1 MYMLSSNNIISIIIP
16 VYCNEESLK
25 ELYKFINDEV
35 IIKNENIQFEIIFVD
50 DGSNDNSFKILQDIY
65 CENRPKVKVI
75 KFSRNFGQAAAWSA
89 GLNYCSGNYAVII
102 SADLQDPPELINT
115 MIEIVH
121 NNNSDIVIA
130 NREGRDESLFRVI
143 TSKIFYS
150 IMRLLSFKNMPLGG
164 FDYFLISRRVINI
177 IVNDKDSNPFIQ
189 GKVLYAGFQPVFIPY
204 RRRKRP
210 YGKSKWTFS
219 LKINMLLDAILSY
232 SYLPIRIMSVMGLLI
247 SAAGF
252 LYAIII
258 IISYFHNN
266 VPFPGWAPLMILI
279 LVLSGFQMLM
289 LGIIGEY
296 LWRTLD
302 QTRGRFK
309 YIIDKIYE

>member
-1 MYMLSSNNIISIIIP
+1 MLSSNNIISIIIP

-75 KFSRNFGQAAAWSA
+75 KFSRNFGQAEAWSA